1 MLEHFLTQL
10 VLGWARR
17 GATNVAIADPA
28 GEGWTLRLCGR
39 AKFLAWLWW
48 LMFTSGLVGVLALQA
63 VDPQPQRQFV
73 FLLTAYSLLVLFAW
87 YYLAFALW
95 YRVRCNDE
103 RIELRRFLLPT
114 RRMAWREMRS
124 FRIAAD
130 HDSVTLV
137 DQSKR
142 KIGLYGSL
150 NGLSAVRR
158 CLAAFTQAS
167 EVSLDS
173 WSVQDALLV
182 EHIPSWRCDPF
193 DLEDDPFD
201 PLGTWRSS
209 VAPDAVEDEPAAWNS
224 LGQSG
229 KVDET
234 GDEPRVAAPRW

>member
-1 MLEHFLTQL
+1 MLEHFLTRF

-17 GATNVAIADPA
+17 GTTNAAIADPP

-73 FLLTAYSLLVLFAW
+73 FLLAVYTLLVLFAW

-95 YRVRCNDE
+95 YRVRCDDAY
-103 RIELRRFLLPT
+103 IELRRFLLPT
-114 RRMAWREMRS
+114 RRMAWREIRS
-124 FRIAAD
+124 FRIATD
-130 HDSVTLV
+130 HDSVILV
-137 DQSKR
+137 DQAKR

-158 CLAAFTQAS
+158 CLAAFTRAS

-173 WSVQDALLV
+173 WGVQDALLIQ
-182 EHIPSWRCDPF
+182 HIPSWRCDPF

-201 PLGTWRSS
+201 PLGTWEEE
-209 VAPDAVEDEPAAWNS
+209 DAVPDYEDHSEPGEDPAESADAN
-224 LGQSG
+224 
-229 KVDET
+229 
-234 GDEPRVAAPRW
+234 RRW